1 MDSYK
6 FIALTGAIMKTI
18 KLFIFSAILFSSQ
31 LVLAASQAH
40 LLYII
45 KAWPQAPKS
54 MSLIDTALKEAKIA
68 DLYIQIAQ
76 SQDQDLAWI
85 KLHINR
91 AKHALEGTKF
101 GDGGLGYG
109 VIKSSSQIAKQMNS
123 AAKASDASVN
133 IKLHTEKIVSAAEHT
148 AAIAKRMLAICH
160 SIARSISTS
169 QAIAYVTQ
177 LKVLSNALMEGEDI
191 NKDGIIS
198 HFDNESALRFTS
210 QQLNFAAQAEGLI
223 KVKK

>member
-1 MDSYK
+1 
-6 FIALTGAIMKTI
+6 MKTI

-31 LVLAASQAH
+31 PALAASQAH

-76 SQDQDLAWI
+76 SQNQDLAWI

-91 AKHALEGTKF
+91 AKHAIEGAKF

-109 VIKSSSQIAKQMNS
+109 VIKSSSQIAKQMKS
-123 AAKASDASVN
+123 AALASDASVN
-133 IKLHTEKIVSAAEHT
+133 IKLHTGKIVNAAEHA
-148 AAIAKRMLAICH
+148 AAIGKKMLAICH
-160 SIARSISTS
+160 LIARSISTS
-169 QAIAYVTQ
+169 QALAYVNQ
-177 LKVLSNALMEGEDI
+177 LKELSNALMEGEDI

-198 HFDNESALRFTS
+198 HFDNESALSFAA
-210 QQLNFAAQAEGLI
+210 QQLIFAAQAEGLI

>member
-1 MDSYK
+1 
-6 FIALTGAIMKTI
+6 MKTI

-31 LVLAASQAH
+31 LTLAASQAH

-45 KAWPQAPKS
+45 KSWPQAPKS
-54 MSLIDTALKEAKIA
+54 MSLIDTALKEAKIT

-85 KLHINR
+85 KLHVNR
-91 AKHALEGTKF
+91 AKHAIEGTKF

-109 VIKSSSQIAKQMNS
+109 VIKSSSQIAKQMKS
-123 AAKASDASVN
+123 AAQASDASVN
-133 IKLHTEKIVSAAEHT
+133 MKLRTDKIVSGAEHT
-148 AAIAKRMLAICH
+148 TAIAKRMLVICN

-169 QAIAYVTQ
+169 QALAYVTQ
-177 LKVLSNALMEGEDI
+177 LKELSNALMEGEDI
-191 NKDGIIS
+191 NKDGKIS
-198 HFDNESALRFTS
+198 HFDNESALRFTA
-210 QQLNFAAQAEGLI
+210 QQLIFTAQAEGLL

>member
-1 MDSYK
+1 
-6 FIALTGAIMKTI
+6 MKTTKI
-18 KLFIFSAILFSSQ
+18 FIFSALILTSQ
-31 LVLAASQAH
+31 LTLAASQAH

-85 KLHINR
+85 KLHVNR
-91 AKHALEGTKF
+91 AKHAIEGTKF

-109 VIKSSSQIAKQMNS
+109 LIKSSSQIAKQMKS

-133 IKLHTEKIVSAAEHT
+133 IKLRTEKIVSGAEHT
-148 AAIAKRMLAICH
+148 AAIGKRMLAICH
-160 SIARSISTS
+160 LIARSISTS
-169 QAIAYVTQ
+169 QALSYVSQ
-177 LKVLSNALMEGEDI
+177 LKELSKALMEGEDI
-191 NKDGIIS
+191 NKDGKIS
-198 HFDNESALRFTS
+198 HFDNESALRFTA
-210 QQLNFAAQAEGLI
+210 QQLIFTAQAEGLLKI
-223 KVKK
+223 K